1 MNSGKLI
8 VISGFSG
15 AGKGTVIKRLLS
27 EYPNYVLS
35 ISATTRKPRAGE
47 EHGRE
52 YFFKTVDEFKS
63 MIDNNELVEYAQYVG
78 NYYGTPKE
86 YVDKQLSEG
95 KNVIL
100 EIEIQGA
107 LNIKKQFKDA
117 VLVFI
122 TPPSAAELKNR
133 LVNRGTEDLD
143 TIMARLRRA
152 EEEAAGVENYDYIII
167 NDTIDKCVFD
177 INSVIIAESNKSNNK
192 LDIIED
198 IKENLKDI

>member
-122 TPPSAAELKNR
+122 TPPSATELKNR